1 MAELL
6 ALAGPPALSEF
17 RLGKLKAALGLEA
30 LYAEHVHLLAL
41 TEALNAVEAERAQAL
56 LRYGPQR
63 GRPARVGRRVATV
76 VPRLGLISPWSSKA
90 TDIFRICGLNKVVRV
105 ERGVRWF
112 AKAPLPS
119 AALAHLYD
127 RMTEAVL
134 DEGHFPKLFAEQPP
148 RPLTKIPLLKEGQQA
163 LREANLV
170 LGLALT
176 ADEIGYLAAAFAELG
191 RDPTDVELMM
201 FAQANSEH
209 CRHKIF
215 NASWTIDGE
224 VQPRSL
230 FQMIR
235 NTAAA
240 IGGAGILS
248 AYADNA
254 AVIQGHRCRRFLTD
268 PRNHQYGYVEEEV
281 PILMKVETHNHP
293 TGIAPYP
300 GAATGSGG
308 EIRDEGAVGRGAK
321 PKAGLTGF
329 TTSHLRIP
337 GHREP
342 WELETPTPAHMA
354 SALEIM
360 LEGPIG
366 GAAFNNEY
374 GRPALCGYFR
384 TFEQPDP
391 ARPGLLR
398 GYHKPVMVAGGL
410 GAVRPSHVQA
420 QAFPPGTALV
430 VLGGPAMLI
439 GLGGGAAS
447 SMAAGVSSS
456 ELDFAS
462 VQRDNAE
469 MQRRC
474 QEVIDACTA
483 LGDENPI
490 RLIHDVGAGGLS
502 NALPELVRDAGAGGL
517 FDLRSIPSADPGMSP
532 LEIWCNEAQER
543 YVLGISA
550 ERLAEFQA
558 LCERERCPWAVVGQA
573 TEDPTLVV
581 RDEVFNSHA
590 DTKVGDGSR
599 RRPRLLVEA
608 PVGDMSVDAVS
619 EASGLPIAD
628 GAGLNNRPV
637 DLPMSLLFGKPPAMR
652 RSINRGRRKLQPLDL
667 AGIDL
672 EDAIFR
678 VLGFPAVASKQYLVT
693 IGDRSIT
700 GLVGQEQMVGPWQTP
715 VSDVAVTLAGY
726 QTFHGEAMAMGE
738 RSPLALI
745 NPAASARMAVAE
757 ALTNLFA
764 ADVESLGRVVLSAN
778 WMAAVGA
785 DGEDEALYDAV
796 RAVGMELCPE
806 LGIAIPV
813 GKDSLSM
820 ATRWR
825 DEHGEHQV
833 VSPLTLIISAF
844 APVAD
849 VRRTLVPMLHRM
861 PSRLLLVDLAGGRRR
876 LGGSALAQCFGQLGD
891 DCPDVDAPTALAQAL
906 EATLELRRQGVLLA
920 YHDRSDGGLL
930 AALAEMAFAGR
941 VGWDVN
947 IEGDDLLAWLFT
959 EELGIVLQVADAQV
973 AAVKA
978 RYDGL
983 EVVDLGWVRN
993 DERLRIS
1000 HKGELVVDAERSAWQ
1015 RRWAEPS
1022 YRMQRRRDNP
1032 QTADEEYATIAEDNP
1047 GLSAHLRFDPGDD
1060 PIVTFAVGRS
1070 RPRAAILR
1078 EQGVNGQLEMAAA
1091 FDRAGFECVDV
1102 HMTDLLSGAVSL
1114 LDFPVLAACGGFS
1127 YGDVL
1132 GGGGGWAKSILYHAA
1147 VRDAFAAFFA
1157 ADRLAL
1163 GVCNGCQMLAQIKA
1177 LIPGAA
1183 PWPRF
1188 VRNRSEQFEGRTV
1201 LVRINDCPSPWLAG
1215 MADSV
1220 LPVPVAHGEGRA
1232 EFDDTE
1238 DCTRLADAGAI
1249 AAQYVDNRHQV
1260 TETYPA
1266 NPNGAVQG
1274 LAGLTAAEG
1283 RVLTLMPHPER
1294 VFRTCQNAWA
1304 DPSWGEDGPWLRLFR
1319 NARRAL
1325 A

>member
-1 MAELL
+1 MTEILV
-6 ALAGPPALSEF
+6 LAGPPALSEF

-30 LYAEHVHLLAL
+30 LYAEQVHLLAL
-41 TEALNAVEAERAQAL
+41 TEALDPVELERAQAL
-56 LRYGPQR
+56 LRYGPQQ
-63 GRPARVGRRVATV
+63 GLPLRVGRRAATV
-76 VPRLGLISPWSSKA
+76 TPRLGLISPWSSKA
-90 TDIFRICGLNKVVRV
+90 TDIFRICGFSKVVRV

-112 AKAPLPS
+112 AEAPLPP
-119 AALAHLYD
+119 AALAQLHD
-127 RMTEAVL
+127 RMTETVL
-134 DEGHFPKLFAEQPP
+134 DEADFPRLFAEQNP
-148 RPLTKIPLLKEGQQA
+148 RPLARIPLLRDGRPA
-163 LREANLV
+163 LSEANRN

-176 ADEIGYLAAAFAELG
+176 ADEIDYLAAAFTELG

-215 NASWTIDGE
+215 NASWTIDGQA
-224 VQPRSL
+224 QPHSL

-235 NTAAA
+235 NTTAA

-254 AVIQGHRCRRFLTD
+254 AVIRGPRCRRFLCD
-268 PRNHQYGYVEEEV
+268 PHSRRYGYVEEGA

-321 PKAGLTGF
+321 PKAGLVGF

-337 GHREP
+337 GHAEP
-342 WELETPTPAHMA
+342 WEGPNAQPPHMA
-354 SALEIM
+354 SALDIM
-360 LEGPIG
+360 LEGPVG

-391 ARPGLLR
+391 ANPAVLR

-410 GAVRPSHVQA
+410 GAVRPDHVQA
-420 QAFPPGTALV
+420 QDFPPDAALV

-447 SMAAGVSSS
+447 SMAAGASSS
-456 ELDFAS
+456 DLDFAS

-483 LGDENPI
+483 LGESNPI
-490 RLIHDVGAGGLS
+490 LLIHDVGAGGLS
-502 NALPELVRDAGAGGL
+502 NALPELVREAGVGGR
-517 FDLRSIPSADPGMSP
+517 FDLRKVPNADPGMSP

-543 YVLGISA
+543 YVLGIA
-550 ERLAEFQA
+550 KERVDAFKA
-558 LCERERCPWAVVGQA
+558 LCERERCPWAVVGEA
-573 TEDPTLVV
+573 TEEAVLSV
-581 RDEVFNSHA
+581 RDGDFDNRFGAS
-590 DTKVGDGSR
+590 GDGAA
-599 RRPRLLVEA
+599 VENQ
-608 PVGDMSVDAVS
+608 PV
-619 EASGLPIAD
+619 
-628 GAGLNNRPV
+628 N
-637 DLPMSLLFGKPPAMR
+637 LPMSLLFGKPPAMR
-652 RSINRGRRKLQPLDL
+652 RSIRRRARKPAPLDL
-667 AGIDL
+667 QGIDL
-672 EDAIFR
+672 QEAIDL

-726 QTFHGEAMAMGE
+726 QTYRGEAMAMGE

-745 NPAASARMAVAE
+745 DPAASARMAVAE

-764 ADVESLGRVVLSAN
+764 ADVESLNRVVLSAN
-778 WMAAVGA
+778 WMAAAGA
-785 DGEDEALYDAV
+785 DGEDEALHDAV
-796 RAVGMELCPE
+796 RALGMELCPA

-825 DEHGEHQV
+825 DGQGEHQV
-833 VSPLTLIISAF
+833 VAPLTLIVSAF

-849 VRRTLVPMLHRM
+849 ARRTLVPVLRPE

-891 DCPDVDAPTALAQAL
+891 DCPDLDDPTALAAAL
-906 EATLELRRQGVLLA
+906 EATVRLNRQGLLLA

-941 VGWDVN
+941 VGWD
-947 IEGDDLLAWLFT
+947 IDIDEEDLLACLFA
-959 EELGIVLQVADAQV
+959 EELGIVVQVADAQV

-978 RYDGL
+978 RYGGA
-983 EVVDLGWVRN
+983 EVVDLGRVRS

-1000 HKGELVVDAERSAWQ
+1000 HKGELRLDAERSAWQ
-1015 RRWAEPS
+1015 RRWAQPS
-1022 YRMQRRRDNP
+1022 YWMQRRRDNP
-1032 QTADEEYATIAEDNP
+1032 QTADEEYAAIASGDP
-1047 GLSAHLRFDPGDD
+1047 GLSAQLTFDPNDD
-1060 PIVTFAVGRS
+1060 PAASFAVVRS

-1091 FDRAGFECVDV
+1091 FAQAGFECVDV
-1102 HMTDLLSGAVSL
+1102 HMTELLSGAVNL

-1132 GGGGGWAKSILYHAA
+1132 GGGGGWAKSILYHEA

-1157 ADRLAL
+1157 ADRLVL
-1163 GVCNGCQMLAQIKA
+1163 GVCNGCQMLAQLKT
-1177 LIPGAA
+1177 LIPDAA

-1188 VRNRSEQFEGRTV
+1188 VYNRSEQFEGRTV
-1201 LVRINDCPSPWLAG
+1201 LVRINDCASPWLDG
-1215 MADSV
+1215 MAGSV

-1232 EFDDTE
+1232 EFDDAE
-1238 DCTRLADAGAI
+1238 GFARLQAANAV
-1249 AAQYVDNRHQV
+1249 AAQYVDNRHLV

-1266 NPNGAVQG
+1266 NPNGTVQG
-1274 LAGLTAAEG
+1274 LAGLTAAKG
-1283 RVLTLMPHPER
+1283 RVLSLMPHPER
-1294 VFRTCQNAWA
+1294 VFRTCQNSWA

-1319 NARRAL
+1319 NARRACGSADCRGL
-1325 A
+1325 S

>member
-1 MAELL
+1 MMDIL

-17 RLGKLKAALGLEA
+17 RLGKLKAALALKT

-41 TEALNAVEAERAQAL
+41 TEALDAAELERVQAL

-63 GRPARVGRRVATV
+63 GLPARVGQRVATV
-76 VPRLGLISPWSSKA
+76 APRLGLISPWSSKA
-90 TDIFRICGLNKVVRV
+90 TDIFRICGFNKVARV

-112 AKAPLPS
+112 AEAPLPP
-119 AALAHLYD
+119 AALAQLHD

-134 DEGHFPKLFAEQPP
+134 DEADFPKLFAEQSP
-148 RPLTKIPLLKEGQQA
+148 RPLIRIPVLRDGRPA
-163 LREANLV
+163 LSGANRN

-176 ADEIGYLAAAFAELG
+176 AEEIDYLAAAFAELG

-215 NASWTIDGE
+215 NASWTIDSQA
-224 VQPRSL
+224 QPHSL

-235 NTAAA
+235 NTTAA

-254 AVIQGHRCRRFLTD
+254 AVIRGPRCRRFLCD
-268 PRNHQYGYVEEEV
+268 PHSHRYGYVEEEA

-337 GHREP
+337 GHAEP
-342 WELETPTPAHMA
+342 WEGPNAQPPHMA
-354 SALEIM
+354 SALDIM
-360 LEGPIG
+360 LEGPVG

-374 GRPALCGYFR
+374 GRPALSGYFR

-391 ARPGLLR
+391 ANAAVLR

-410 GAVRPSHVQA
+410 GAVRPDHVQA
-420 QAFPPGTALV
+420 QNFPPDAALV

-447 SMAAGVSSS
+447 SMAAGASSS

-474 QEVIDACTA
+474 QEVIDACAA
-483 LGDENPI
+483 LGDDNPI
-490 RLIHDVGAGGLS
+490 LLIHDVGAGGLS
-502 NALPELVRDAGAGGL
+502 NALPELVREAGVGGR
-517 FDLRSIPSADPGMSP
+517 FDLRKVPNADPGMSP

-543 YVLGISA
+543 YVLGIA
-550 ERLAEFQA
+550 KERIAEFKA

-573 TEDPTLVV
+573 TEEPTLVV
-581 RDEVFNSHA
+581 RDEALMPSEDSGPPN
-590 DTKVGDGSR
+590 GDGAV
-599 RRPRLLVEA
+599 VENH
-608 PVGDMSVDAVS
+608 PV
-619 EASGLPIAD
+619 
-628 GAGLNNRPV
+628 N
-637 DLPMSLLFGKPPAMR
+637 LPMSLLFGKPPAMR
-652 RSINRGRRKLQPLDL
+652 RSINRCRRKLRPLDL
-667 AGIDL
+667 SGIHL
-672 EDAIFR
+672 EEAIHR

-700 GLVGQEQMVGPWQTP
+700 GLVGQEQMVGPWQAP

-726 QTFHGEAMAMGE
+726 QTHRGEAMAMGE
-738 RSPLALI
+738 HSPLALI
-745 NPAASARMAVAE
+745 DPAASARMAVAE

-764 ADVESLGRVVLSAN
+764 ADVESLKRVVLSAN
-778 WMAAVGA
+778 WMAATGA
-785 DGEDEALYDAV
+785 DGEDEALHDAV
-796 RAVGMELCPE
+796 RAVGMELCPA
-806 LGIAIPV
+806 LGVAIPV

-825 DEHGEHQV
+825 DGQGEHQV
-833 VSPLTLIISAF
+833 VSPLTLIVSAF
-844 APVAD
+844 APVVDA
-849 VRRTLVPMLHRM
+849 RRTLVPALRPE
-861 PSRLLLVDLAGGRRR
+861 PSHLLLVDLAGGRRR

-891 DCPDVDAPTALAQAL
+891 DCPDLDDPKALAAAL
-906 EATLELRRQGVLLA
+906 EATVQLNRQGLLLA

-941 VGWDVN
+941 VGWEID
-947 IEGDDLLAWLFT
+947 IEEDDLLACLFA
-959 EELGIVLQVADAQV
+959 EELGIVVQVADAHV
-973 AAVKA
+973 AEVKPRFGGA
-978 RYDGL
+978 K
-983 EVVDLGWVRN
+983 VIDLGRVRS

-1000 HKGELVVDAERSAWQ
+1000 HKGTLCLDAERSAWQ

-1022 YRMQRRRDNP
+1022 YRMQRLRDNP
-1032 QTADEEYATIAEDNP
+1032 QTADEEYATIGAEDP
-1047 GLSAHLRFDPGDD
+1047 GLSARLTFDPNDD
-1060 PIVTFAVGRS
+1060 LAASFAIGRS

-1091 FDRAGFECVDV
+1091 FAQVGFECVDV
-1102 HMTDLLSGAVSL
+1102 HMTDLLSGARNL

-1157 ADRLAL
+1157 ADRWVL
-1163 GVCNGCQMLAQIKA
+1163 GVCNGCQMLAQLKE

-1201 LVRINDCPSPWLAG
+1201 LVYINDCGSPWLDG
-1215 MADSV
+1215 MVGSV

-1232 EFDDTE
+1232 EFDDAE
-1238 DCTRLADAGAI
+1238 GFARLQAANAV
-1249 AAQYVDNRHQV
+1249 AAQYVDNRHRV

-1274 LAGLTAAEG
+1274 LAGLTAAAG
-1283 RVLTLMPHPER
+1283 RVLALMPHPER
-1294 VFRTCQNAWA
+1294 VFRTCQNSWA

-1325 A
+1325 G